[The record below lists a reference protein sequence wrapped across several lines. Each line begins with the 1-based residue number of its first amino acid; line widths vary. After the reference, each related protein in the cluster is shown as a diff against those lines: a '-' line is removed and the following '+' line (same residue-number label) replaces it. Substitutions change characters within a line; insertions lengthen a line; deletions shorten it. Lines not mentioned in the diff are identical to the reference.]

1 VSTAETS
8 TTRLLT
14 LAEVARRLTVS
25 RATAYRMVYDGRLP
39 AVRLGGRGAAL
50 RVDEAELERWLYA
63 EEA

>member
-8 TTRLLT
+8 TRLLT
-14 LAEVARRLTVS
+14 LAEVARRLSVS
-25 RATAYRMVYDGRLP
+25 RATVYRMVYDGRLP
-39 AVRLGGRGAAL
+39 AVRLGGRGAPL